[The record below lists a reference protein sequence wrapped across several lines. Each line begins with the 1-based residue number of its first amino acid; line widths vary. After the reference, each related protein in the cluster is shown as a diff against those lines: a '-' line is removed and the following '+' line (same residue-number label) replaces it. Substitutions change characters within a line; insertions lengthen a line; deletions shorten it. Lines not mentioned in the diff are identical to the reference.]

1 MKDIQK
7 SDTCGDRNKLIPVT
21 VRLPEQAVFQLRR
34 LSEEFGVSLAEVVR
48 VAIEQ
53 ELENYFGN
61 IRYIDREQA
70 LEIKKE
76 IAELTAIC
84 RDILNNVRRIGIN
97 YNRELRLKN
106 AQKKYHDILNDYK
119 ASEDKRYK
127 AFDEFKKEESEI
139 KKTCL
144 NIDVLNNILGQ
155 FEAAMNKAEELS
167 WLIHG

>member
-7 SDTCGDRNKLIPVT
+7 SDTCGVRNKLIPVT
-21 VRLPEQAVFQLRR
+21 VRLPEQAVFQLRG

-70 LEIKKE
+70 LEIKKA

-97 YNRELRLKN
+97 YNQELRLKN
-106 AQKKYHDILNDYK
+106 AYKKYYDILNDYK
-119 ASEDKRYK
+119 ASEDERCK
-127 AFDEFKKEESEI
+127 AFDEFKNEESEI

-144 NIDVLNNILGQ
+144 NTDVLNSILER
-155 FEAAMNKAEELS
+155 FEAAMHKAEELS

>member
-7 SDTCGDRNKLIPVT
+7 NDTCSGRNKLIPVT
-21 VRLPEQAVFQLRR
+21 VRLPEQAVFQLRS

-48 VAIEQ
+48 IAIEK

-61 IRYIDREQA
+61 VRYIDHEQA
-70 LEIKKE
+70 LEIKK
-76 IAELTAIC
+76 AVVRLTAIC

-97 YNRELRLKN
+97 YNQELRLKN
-106 AQKKYHDILNDYK
+106 AHKKYHDILNDYT
-119 ASEDKRYK
+119 ASSDERCK
-127 AFDEFKKEESEI
+127 AFDEFKNEESEI

-144 NIDVLNNILGQ
+144 NTDVLKNILER
-155 FEAAMNKAEELS
+155 FEAAMHKAEVLS

>member
-7 SDTCGDRNKLIPVT
+7 SDTCGGRNKLIPVT
-21 VRLPEQAVFQLRR
+21 VRLPEQAVSQLRG

-70 LEIKKE
+70 LEMKKE
-76 IAELTAIC
+76 VAELTAIC

-106 AQKKYHDILNDYK
+106 AQKKYQDILNDYK
-119 ASEDKRYK
+119 ASAVKRYK
-127 AFDEFKKEESEI
+127 AFDEFKNEESEI

-144 NIDVLNNILGQ
+144 NTDVLNSILER
-155 FEAAMNKAEELS
+155 FEAAMHKAEELS

>member
-7 SDTCGDRNKLIPVT
+7 SDMCGGRNKLIPVT
-21 VRLPEQAVFQLRR
+21 ARLPEQAVFQLRG

-61 IRYIDREQA
+61 VRYIDHEQA
-70 LEIKKE
+70 LEIKKA

-84 RDILNNVRRIGIN
+84 RDILNNARRIGIN
-97 YNRELRLKN
+97 YNQELRLKN

-119 ASEDKRYK
+119 ASTVKRNK
-127 AFDEFKKEESEI
+127 AFDEFKNEESEI

-144 NIDVLNNILGQ
+144 NIDVLKNILER
-155 FEAAMNKAEELS
+155 FEAAMHKAEVLS